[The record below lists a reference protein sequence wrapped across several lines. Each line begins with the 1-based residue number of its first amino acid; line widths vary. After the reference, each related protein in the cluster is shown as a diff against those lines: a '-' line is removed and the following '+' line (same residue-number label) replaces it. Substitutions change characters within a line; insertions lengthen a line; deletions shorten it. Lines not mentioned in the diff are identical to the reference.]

1 MILNLSSIDVADKSE
16 ELDERLVNIKDH
28 FLKSLF
34 VNTSGSL
41 FEEDK
46 IIYSFLLACTLVRV
60 HSFKISLRAISPI
73 SFFAGNML

>member
-1 MILNLSSIDVADKSE
+1 VADKSE

-46 IIYSFLLACTLVRV
+46 IIYSFLLSCTLVS
-60 HSFKISLRAISPI
+60 HNKLHF
-73 SFFAGNML
+73 